1 MNSTEYPNARFWD
14 RIANRYARKPVPD
27 QQVYEEKLRLTEER
41 LTADMTVLDIGC
53 GTGTTALHHAGNV
66 KHIRA
71 IDVSARMVEIARGKA
86 QQQGIV
92 NVEFEVGDIEGLG
105 IVDGT
110 YDLVLAHSILHL
122 LDDVEGLLRSL
133 NRVMKPDG
141 ILVSSTTC
149 LADFMPVFKYIV
161 PIGKFV
167 GLMPY
172 VKVFSASD
180 LAGWFDGAG
189 FELEHDWQ
197 PSPKS
202 GHFQIHRKVR
212 DIE

>member
-53 GTGTTALHHAGNV
+53 GTGTTALHHAGKV

-180 LAGWFDGAG
+180 LAGWFDDAG
-189 FELEHDWQ
+189 FELEHDWR